1 MIYRVIPTYTHKN
14 VCLYARKGY
23 YRKNKNSV
31 DMKKNIANIVK
42 HADVSEKMIER
53 YLCDSIKQMGGVC
66 LKYSNAGMVGYP
78 DRICLLSGGVVF
90 WVELK
95 SKDGRLNEVQKI
107 RIRQLRGMG
116 HTVNV
121 CRSKEDVDEVLEP
134 YKCRDL

>member
-1 MIYRVIPTYTHKN
+1 MRVRDIIGKY
-14 VCLYARKGY
+14 
-23 YRKNKNSV
+23 KNSV

-53 YLCDSIKQMGGVC
+53 YLCDSVKKLGGIC
-66 LKYSNAGMVGYP
+66 LKYSNPGMVGYP
-78 DRICLLSGGVVF
+78 DRICLLSGGAVF

-107 RIRQLRGMG
+107 RIRQLRSMG

>member
-1 MIYRVIPTYTHKN
+1 MRVKDIIGKT
-14 VCLYARKGY
+14 
-23 YRKNKNSV
+23 KNSV

-53 YLCDSIKQMGGVC
+53 YLCDSVKQMGGVC

-90 WVELK
+90 WAELK
-95 SKDGRLNEVQKI
+95 SKDGRLNEAQKI

>member
-1 MIYRVIPTYTHKN
+1 MRVRDIIGKY
-14 VCLYARKGY
+14 
-23 YRKNKNSV
+23 KNSV
-31 DMKKNIANIVK
+31 YMKKNIANIVK
-42 HADVSEKMIER
+42 HADVSEKMTER
-53 YLCDSIKQMGGVC
+53 YLCDSVKQMGGVC

-107 RIRQLRGMG
+107 RIRQLRSMG

-121 CRSKEDVDEVLEP
+121 CRSKEDVDKVLEP

>member
-1 MIYRVIPTYTHKN
+1 MRVKGIIGKYKN
-14 VCLYARKGY
+14 RVT
-23 YRKNKNSV
+23 
-31 DMKKNIANIVK
+31 MKKSIANIVK

-95 SKDGRLNEVQKI
+95 SKDGGLNEVQKI

>member
-1 MIYRVIPTYTHKN
+1 
-14 VCLYARKGY
+14 
-23 YRKNKNSV
+23 
-31 DMKKNIANIVK
+31 MKKNIANIVK
-42 HADVSEKMIER
+42 HAEVSEKMIER
-53 YLCDSIKQMGGVC
+53 YLCDSVKKLGGIC
-66 LKYSNAGMVGYP
+66 LKYTNPGMVGFP
-78 DRICLLSGGVVF
+78 DRIVMLPGGWTV

-134 YKCRDL
+134 YKTCKQ

>member
-1 MIYRVIPTYTHKN
+1 MRVRGIIGKY
-14 VCLYARKGY
+14 
-23 YRKNKNSV
+23 KNSV
-31 DMKKNIANIVK
+31 YMKKNITNIVK

-53 YLCDSIKQMGGVC
+53 YLCDSVKQMGGVC

-107 RIRQLRGMG
+107 RIRQLRSMG

>member
-1 MIYRVIPTYTHKN
+1 MRV
-14 VCLYARKGY
+14 KGIIEKY
-23 YRKNKNSV
+23 KNSV
-31 DMKKNIANIVK
+31 DVKKNIANIVK

-53 YLCDSIKQMGGVC
+53 YLCDSVKQMGGVC

-107 RIRQLRGMG
+107 RIRQLRSMG

>member
-1 MIYRVIPTYTHKN
+1 MRV
-14 VCLYARKGY
+14 KGIIEKY
-23 YRKNKNSV
+23 KNSV

-53 YLCDSIKQMGGVC
+53 YLCDSVKQMGGVC

-78 DRICLLSGGVVF
+78 DRICLLSGGVIF

-107 RIRQLRGMG
+107 RIRQLRSMG

>member
-1 MIYRVIPTYTHKN
+1 MRVKDIIGKT
-14 VCLYARKGY
+14 
-23 YRKNKNSV
+23 KNSV

-95 SKDGRLNEVQKI
+95 SKDGRLNEAQKI

>member
-1 MIYRVIPTYTHKN
+1 
-14 VCLYARKGY
+14 
-23 YRKNKNSV
+23 
-31 DMKKNIANIVK
+31 MKRSIEKIVK
-42 HADVSEKMIER
+42 HAEVSEKAIEQ
-53 YLCDSIKQMGGVC
+53 YLTDSVKKLGGIC
-66 LKYSNAGMVGYP
+66 LKYSNPGMVGFP
-78 DRICLLSGGVVF
+78 DRVCLLSGGVVF

-134 YKCRDL
+134 YKTCKP

>member
-1 MIYRVIPTYTHKN
+1 MRVKGIIGKYKN
-14 VCLYARKGY
+14 RVT
-23 YRKNKNSV
+23 
-31 DMKKNIANIVK
+31 MKKNIANIVK
-42 HADVSEKMIER
+42 HAYVSEKMIER

-95 SKDGRLNEVQKI
+95 SKDGRLNEAQKI

-134 YKCRDL
+134 YKCCDL

>member
-1 MIYRVIPTYTHKN
+1 MRVRGIIGKI
-14 VCLYARKGY
+14 
-23 YRKNKNSV
+23 KNSV
-31 DMKKNIANIVK
+31 YMKKNIANIVK
-42 HADVSEKMIER
+42 HADVSEKMMER
-53 YLCDSIKQMGGVC
+53 YLCDSVKQMGGVC

-107 RIRQLRGMG
+107 RIRQLRSMG

>member
-1 MIYRVIPTYTHKN
+1 MRVKDIIGKT
-14 VCLYARKGY
+14 
-23 YRKNKNSV
+23 KNSV

-78 DRICLLSGGVVF
+78 DRICLLSGGVIF

-95 SKDGRLNEVQKI
+95 SKDGRLNKVQKI

>member
-1 MIYRVIPTYTHKN
+1 MRVSGIIGKI
-14 VCLYARKGY
+14 
-23 YRKNKNSV
+23 KNSV
-31 DMKKNIANIVK
+31 YMKKNIANIVK

-53 YLCDSIKQMGGVC
+53 YLCDSVKQMGGVC

-107 RIRQLRGMG
+107 RIRQLRSMG

>member
-1 MIYRVIPTYTHKN
+1 MRVKDIIGKT
-14 VCLYARKGY
+14 
-23 YRKNKNSV
+23 KNSV

-107 RIRQLRGMG
+107 RIRQLRSMG

-121 CRSKEDVDEVLEP
+121 CRSKEDVDKVLEP

>member
-1 MIYRVIPTYTHKN
+1 MRVKDIIGKT
-14 VCLYARKGY
+14 
-23 YRKNKNSV
+23 KNSV

-95 SKDGRLNEVQKI
+95 SKDGRLNEAQKI

-134 YKCRDL
+134 YKCRDV

>member
-1 MIYRVIPTYTHKN
+1 MTVRRSIEK
-14 VCLYARKGY
+14 
-23 YRKNKNSV
+23 
-31 DMKKNIANIVK
+31 IVK

-66 LKYSNAGMVGYP
+66 LKYSNAGMVGFP
-78 DRICLLSGGVVF
+78 DRVCLLPGGVTL